1 MKYIKKFENDINKPE
16 VGDYVSIVSKNYIN
30 HLKNYYNEKDLDLLK
45 DFLLNY
51 PGQIYTTFN
60 NNKIKVIYGFDIPK
74 NVREFFQ
81 YDKNYGYNLMLY
93 LDDINIFSK
102 TIEELRNKIE
112 LKNNTNKFN
121 L

>member
-1 MKYIKKFENDINKPE
+1 MKYIKKFENDTNETE

-30 HLKNYYNEKDLDLLK
+30 HLKNHYDEKYLDLLK
-45 DFLLNY
+45 DFFLNC

-81 YDKNYGYNLMLY
+81 YDKNYGYNQIFY
-93 LDDINIFSK
+93 LEDINLLAK
-102 TIEELRNKIE
+102 TKDELKNKIE
-112 LKNNTNKFN
+112 IQNNSNKFN